1 MWHCAGRGDGQ
12 TGRFAGKA
20 MKRIPQNQ
28 QLSLPVLEDEGKA
41 ENGSRDYTMGNMVEG
56 RAARREKNCGKDRN

>member
-1 MWHCAGRGDGQ
+1 
-12 TGRFAGKA
+12 

-41 ENGSRDYTMGNMVEG
+41 ENGSHDYTMGNMVEG
-56 RAARREKNCGKDRN
+56 RAVMREKKLWEGSELT